1 MNSIFE
7 ITEATNEIS
16 YDESFNM
23 ALSCSR
29 LILSDKEEDLI
40 LARKIIIRMLSVLQK
55 LPKETY
61 DIWGDL
67 VEAVGFYPYL
77 EKNKEIFQQKSL
89 SDEIRMQSYKSDYLD
104 GKYMHF

>member
-40 LARKIIIRMLSVLQK
+40 LARKIIIRMISA
-55 LPKETY
+55 Y
-61 DIWGDL
+61 
-67 VEAVGFYPYL
+67 
-77 EKNKEIFQQKSL
+77 
-89 SDEIRMQSYKSDYLD
+89 
-104 GKYMHF
+104 